1 MPEEKDEW
9 SHVAEE
15 EATFV
20 PPTIDTSDLRDYHT
34 WAQEERGWRK
44 LLAAVNGGAAIAT
57 ADGEALAA
65 RLVSPQSVMDAGVA
79 FQHAYD
85 TLNWLEQFVRDQSQA
100 IAGED
105 RAWQGE
111 AADAFLAKMTFFAD
125 YIGAQA
131 ERIVGGD
138 GTGGVNSVP
147 NQLYQSANYLAWAQS
162 TMKYL
167 DRSWATIAAQNGV
180 GSNDHDMVAI
190 SGTKFEKPMT
200 EQMLQVVDTLATQY
214 DFTYS
219 SVTPPDGDGEP
230 KISTP
235 EVTPPDLSVPEIST
249 PEVSM
254 PEISTPEVS
263 MPEISTPDV
272 STPDLSTP
280 DVSPP
285 GEIPS
290 PEVSSPGELPPPGV
304 TPPGEIPPPGMTP
317 PGDGPSLLNGGPG
330 LEDPNLGGMPGLDD
344 PSGGA
349 GGGAGDQVV
358 PPIVPPLPGLGNGSG
373 GPGDTG
379 SSNPQAP
386 SVPGIDAGEGLG
398 VPPPTGVFTP
408 APVPRP
414 GSGSGGGGGGGT
426 PSIPPPPS
434 AGDLVDGDQDD
445 WTGGAAGDV
454 PLPNPP
460 GDTTMPGADSD
471 VPLPTAPP
479 LGADSDVP
487 LPTAPPLGAG
497 GTGDAPTAPMVP
509 GMPMMPGAGGVPGA
523 GGAGGPEKPD
533 ANGLIEG
540 PPDDW
545 QPPAFTGVDIP
556 GAPDGTS
563 PGGAGLDDTTP
574 GAGLNDTTPPT
585 TNDTTTPTV
594 PGAPMMPGMPGPGGT
609 PGAASGPGGPEKPDA
624 NGLIEGPPDDWQPPA
639 FTGVDIPGAP
649 DGTSP
654 GGAGLDDTTPGAGL
668 NDTTPPTTNDTT
680 TPTVPGAPMMPGM
693 PGPGGTPGA
702 AGGPGGPEKPDA
714 KGLIEGG
721 TDAWEPSG
729 VGDVGALGAPHGTAA
744 GGAGLDVP
752 QQNGGS
758 TNPLWDVAPAG
769 GTATNTPILPGMPG
783 SVASPGD
790 TNTPDHPGASTL
802 VAADDTSWQPS
813 TPDGTGPDAPDGASA
828 GGVGLTPSTPPITE
842 VAVPPVSQGSPEPP
856 IPVPG
861 VLPSPGR
868 APAGDAPRYPGPTRA
883 TPVDAAPTPPE
894 EGPESPTPSATD
906 SGDPCDATDPRL
918 SADPSGGDV
927 ARPTAPPTVPE
938 PVAPPTAVSLPTG
951 FPAAGVPFPEAPAA
965 DALDR
970 PRSQKDISLVAS
982 VPDSPH
988 QHRRAAAPPADA
1000 EPDGGSATADGSAA
1014 PTAAT
1019 ADDAPPG
1026 LVPEATA
1033 DREPSTPVAVV
1044 GASAGTGTAATR
1056 HARRVE
1062 AAGPDVGASGTVA
1075 GDRPYPGVHPARRS
1089 EPTDEREPID
1099 RPDAAELL
1107 RDEHDSWGGDTP
1119 DAQLPPGDD
1128 YVPMVQPDSGDADTS
1143 EWDDL
1148 DDYAWLTEAYAD
1160 EQDER
1165 LTDA

>member
-20 PPTIDTSDLRDYHT
+20 PPTIDTSDLYDYRT

-111 AADAFLAKMTFFAD
+111 AADAFLAKMTYFAD

-131 ERIVGGD
+131 ERIAGGD

-147 NQLYQSANYLAWAQS
+147 NQLYKSANYFAWAQS

-190 SGTKFEKPMT
+190 SGTKFEQPMT

-254 PEISTPEVS
+254 PEVSAPEISTPEVS
-263 MPEISTPDV
+263 TPEISTPEVSAPEISTPEV
-272 STPDLSTP
+272 STPE
-280 DVSPP
+280 VSVP

-290 PEVSSPGELPPPGV
+290 PEVPPPGENPPPGV
-304 TPPGEIPPPGMTP
+304 TPPGDDT
-317 PGDGPSLLNGGPG
+317 SLFNGGPG
-330 LEDPNLGGMPGLDD
+330 LEDPNLGGLPGLDD

-386 SVPGIDAGEGLG
+386 SVPGIGAGEGLG

-408 APVPRP
+408 APVPGP
-414 GSGSGGGGGGGT
+414 GSGGGSGGGGGT

-445 WTGGAAGDV
+445 WTGGGAGDV

-624 NGLIEGPPDDWQPPA
+624 N
-639 FTGVDIPGAP
+639 
-649 DGTSP
+649 
-654 GGAGLDDTTPGAGL
+654 
-668 NDTTPPTTNDTT
+668 
-680 TPTVPGAPMMPGM
+680 
-693 PGPGGTPGA
+693 
-702 AGGPGGPEKPDA
+702 
-714 KGLIEGG
+714 GLIEGG

-906 SGDPCDATDPRL
+906 PGDSCDATDPRL
-918 SADPSGGDV
+918 SADPSSGDV
-927 ARPTAPPTVPE
+927 ARPTAPPTAPE
-938 PVAPPTAVSLPTG
+938 PVAPPTAVNLPTG
-951 FPAAGVPFPEAPAA
+951 FPAAGVPFLEAPAA

-970 PRSQKDISLVAS
+970 PRSQKDIPLVAG

-988 QHRRAAAPPADA
+988 QHRKAAAPPADA

-1019 ADDAPPG
+1019 VDDVPPG
-1026 LVPEATA
+1026 LVSEATT
-1033 DREPSTPVAVV
+1033 DPEPSTPVAVV
-1044 GASAGTGTAATR
+1044 GASVGTGTATR

-1062 AAGPDVGASGTVA
+1062 AAEPGVVASGTVA
-1075 GDRPYPGVHPARRS
+1075 GDRPYPVVHPARRS

-1107 RDEHDSWGGDTP
+1107 RDEHDSWGEDTP

-1128 YVPMVQPDSGDADTS
+1128 YVPVVRADSGDADTS

-1148 DDYAWLTEAYAD
+1148 DDSAWLTEAYAD

>member
-20 PPTIDTSDLRDYHT
+20 PPTIDTSDLYDYRT

-111 AADAFLAKMTFFAD
+111 AADAFLAKMTYFAD

-131 ERIVGGD
+131 ERIAGGD

-147 NQLYQSANYLAWAQS
+147 NQLYKSANYFAWAQS

-190 SGTKFEKPMT
+190 SGTKFEQPMT

-254 PEISTPEVS
+254 PEVSAPEISTPEVS
-263 MPEISTPDV
+263 TPEISTPEV
-272 STPDLSTP
+272 STPE
-280 DVSPP
+280 VSVPEVSVP

-290 PEVSSPGELPPPGV
+290 PEVPPPGENPPPGV
-304 TPPGEIPPPGMTP
+304 TPPGDDT
-317 PGDGPSLLNGGPG
+317 SLFNGGPG
-330 LEDPNLGGMPGLDD
+330 LEDPNLGGLPGLDD

-386 SVPGIDAGEGLG
+386 SVPGIGAGEGLG

-408 APVPRP
+408 APVPGP
-414 GSGSGGGGGGGT
+414 GSGGGSGGGGGT

-445 WTGGAAGDV
+445 WTGGGAGDV

-533 ANGLIEG
+533 ASGLIEG

-624 NGLIEGPPDDWQPPA
+624 N
-639 FTGVDIPGAP
+639 
-649 DGTSP
+649 
-654 GGAGLDDTTPGAGL
+654 
-668 NDTTPPTTNDTT
+668 
-680 TPTVPGAPMMPGM
+680 
-693 PGPGGTPGA
+693 
-702 AGGPGGPEKPDA
+702 
-714 KGLIEGG
+714 GLIEGG

-906 SGDPCDATDPRL
+906 PGDSCDATDPRL
-918 SADPSGGDV
+918 SADPSSGDV
-927 ARPTAPPTVPE
+927 ARPTAPPTAPE
-938 PVAPPTAVSLPTG
+938 PVAPPTAVNLPTG
-951 FPAAGVPFPEAPAA
+951 FPAAGVPFLEAPAA

-970 PRSQKDISLVAS
+970 PRSQKDIPLVAG

-988 QHRRAAAPPADA
+988 QHRKAAAPPADA

-1014 PTAAT
+1014 PTTAT
-1019 ADDAPPG
+1019 VDDVPPG
-1026 LVPEATA
+1026 LVSEATT
-1033 DREPSTPVAVV
+1033 DPEPSTPVAVV
-1044 GASAGTGTAATR
+1044 GASVGTGTATR

-1062 AAGPDVGASGTVA
+1062 AAEPGVVASGTVA
-1075 GDRPYPGVHPARRS
+1075 GDRPYPVVHPARRS

-1107 RDEHDSWGGDTP
+1107 RDEHDSWGEDTP

-1128 YVPMVQPDSGDADTS
+1128 YVPVVRADSGDADTS

-1148 DDYAWLTEAYAD
+1148 DDSAWLTEAYAD

>member
-1 MPEEKDEW
+1 
-9 SHVAEE
+9 
-15 EATFV
+15 
-20 PPTIDTSDLRDYHT
+20 
-34 WAQEERGWRK
+34 
-44 LLAAVNGGAAIAT
+44 
-57 ADGEALAA
+57 
-65 RLVSPQSVMDAGVA
+65 
-79 FQHAYD
+79 
-85 TLNWLEQFVRDQSQA
+85 
-100 IAGED
+100 
-105 RAWQGE
+105 
-111 AADAFLAKMTFFAD
+111 
-125 YIGAQA
+125 
-131 ERIVGGD
+131 
-138 GTGGVNSVP
+138 
-147 NQLYQSANYLAWAQS
+147 
-162 TMKYL
+162 
-167 DRSWATIAAQNGV
+167 
-180 GSNDHDMVAI
+180 
-190 SGTKFEKPMT
+190 
-200 EQMLQVVDTLATQY
+200 
-214 DFTYS
+214 
-219 SVTPPDGDGEP
+219 
-230 KISTP
+230 
-235 EVTPPDLSVPEIST
+235 
-249 PEVSM
+249 
-254 PEISTPEVS
+254 

-285 GEIPS
+285 GDIPS
-290 PEVSSPGELPPPGV
+290 PEVSPPGELPPPGV
-304 TPPGEIPPPGMTP
+304 TPPGEIPPPGVTP
-317 PGDGPSLLNGGPG
+317 PGGGPSLLNGGPG
-330 LEDPNLGGMPGLDD
+330 LEDPNLGGLPGLDD

-349 GGGAGDQVV
+349 SGGAGDQMV

-398 VPPPTGVFTP
+398 VPPPTGVFSP
-408 APVPRP
+408 APVPGP

-460 GDTTMPGADSD
+460 GDTTMPGADSDVPLPTAPPFGADSD

-533 ANGLIEG
+533 ASGLIEG

-585 TNDTTTPTV
+585 TNDTT
-594 PGAPMMPGMPGPGGT
+594 A
-609 PGAASGPGGPEKPDA
+609 
-624 NGLIEGPPDDWQPPA
+624 
-639 FTGVDIPGAP
+639 
-649 DGTSP
+649 
-654 GGAGLDDTTPGAGL
+654 
-668 NDTTPPTTNDTT
+668 
-680 TPTVPGAPMMPGM
+680 PTVPGAPMMPGM

-714 KGLIEGG
+714 NGLIEGG

-828 GGVGLTPSTPPITE
+828 GGVGLTPSTPPIAE
-842 VAVPPVSQGSPEPP
+842 VAVPPVSQGSPEPL

-868 APAGDAPRYPGPTRA
+868 APAGDAPRYPGTSRA

-906 SGDPCDATDPRL
+906 SGDSCDATDPRL

-927 ARPTAPPTVPE
+927 ARPTAPPTAPE
-938 PVAPPTAVSLPTG
+938 PVAPPTAVNLPTG
-951 FPAAGVPFPEAPAA
+951 FPAAGVPFLEAPAA

-970 PRSQKDISLVAS
+970 PRSQKDIPLLAG
-982 VPDSPH
+982 VPDSSH
-988 QHRRAAAPPADA
+988 QHRKAAAPPADA

-1019 ADDAPPG
+1019 VDDVPPD
-1026 LVPEATA
+1026 LVSEATA
-1033 DREPSTPVAVV
+1033 DPEPSTPVAVV
-1044 GASAGTGTAATR
+1044 GASVGTGTAVTR

-1062 AAGPDVGASGTVA
+1062 AAEPGVVASGTVA
-1075 GDRPYPGVHPARRS
+1075 GDRPYPVVHPARRS

-1107 RDEHDSWGGDTP
+1107 RDEHDSWGEDTP
-1119 DAQLPPGDD
+1119 NAQLPPGDD
-1128 YVPMVQPDSGDADTS
+1128 YVPVVRADSGDADTS

-1148 DDYAWLTEAYAD
+1148 DDSAWLTEAYAD
-1160 EQDER
+1160 AQDER

>member
-20 PPTIDTSDLRDYHT
+20 PPTIDTSDLYDYRT

-111 AADAFLAKMTFFAD
+111 AADAFLAKMTYFAD

-131 ERIVGGD
+131 ERIAGGD

-147 NQLYQSANYLAWAQS
+147 NQLYKSANYFAWAQS

-290 PEVSSPGELPPPGV
+290 PEVSPPGELPPPGV

-330 LEDPNLGGMPGLDD
+330 LEDPNLGGLPGLDD

-358 PPIVPPLPGLGNGSG
+358 PPIVPPLPRLGNGSG

-408 APVPRP
+408 APVPGP
-414 GSGSGGGGGGGT
+414 GSGGGGGGGGGGGT

-460 GDTTMPGADSD
+460 GDTTMPGSDSD

-479 LGADSDVP
+479 FGADSDVP

-585 TNDTTTPTV
+585 TNDTT
-594 PGAPMMPGMPGPGGT
+594 A
-609 PGAASGPGGPEKPDA
+609 
-624 NGLIEGPPDDWQPPA
+624 
-639 FTGVDIPGAP
+639 
-649 DGTSP
+649 
-654 GGAGLDDTTPGAGL
+654 
-668 NDTTPPTTNDTT
+668 
-680 TPTVPGAPMMPGM
+680 PTVPGAPMMPGM

-714 KGLIEGG
+714 NGLIEGG

-828 GGVGLTPSTPPITE
+828 GGVGLTPSTPPIAE

-906 SGDPCDATDPRL
+906 SGDSCDATDPRL

-927 ARPTAPPTVPE
+927 ARPTAPPTAPE
-938 PVAPPTAVSLPTG
+938 PVAPPTAVNLPTG
-951 FPAAGVPFPEAPAA
+951 FPAAGVPFLEAPAV

-970 PRSQKDISLVAS
+970 PRSQKDIPLVAG

-988 QHRRAAAPPADA
+988 QHRKAARPRPT
-1000 EPDGGSATADGSAA
+1000 PN
-1014 PTAAT
+1014 PTAVQLPLT
-1019 ADDAPPG
+1019 EVPPPPRR
-1026 LVPEATA
+1026 LSMMCP
-1033 DREPSTPVAVV
+1033 RISYPRPP
-1044 GASAGTGTAATR
+1044 R
-1056 HARRVE
+1056 IRNRARRWPWSVPPS
-1062 AAGPDVGASGTVA
+1062 APGP
-1075 GDRPYPGVHPARRS
+1075 R
-1089 EPTDEREPID
+1089 
-1099 RPDAAELL
+1099 
-1107 RDEHDSWGGDTP
+1107 
-1119 DAQLPPGDD
+1119 
-1128 YVPMVQPDSGDADTS
+1128 
-1143 EWDDL
+1143 
-1148 DDYAWLTEAYAD
+1148 
-1160 EQDER
+1160 
-1165 LTDA
+1165 

>member
-20 PPTIDTSDLRDYHT
+20 PPTIDTSDLYDYRT

-111 AADAFLAKMTFFAD
+111 AADAFLAKMTYFAD

-131 ERIVGGD
+131 ERIAGGD

-147 NQLYQSANYLAWAQS
+147 NQLYKSANYFAWAQS

-190 SGTKFEKPMT
+190 SGTKFEQPMT

-285 GEIPS
+285 GEIPP
-290 PEVSSPGELPPPGV
+290 PEVSPPGELPPPGV
-304 TPPGEIPPPGMTP
+304 TPPGEIPPPGVTP

-330 LEDPNLGGMPGLDD
+330 LEDPNLGGLPGLDE

-379 SSNPQAP
+379 SSNPQTP

-398 VPPPTGVFTP
+398 VPPPTGVFSP
-408 APVPRP
+408 APVP
-414 GSGSGGGGGGGT
+414 GSGSGGGGGT

-479 LGADSDVP
+479 FGADSDVPLPTAPPLGADSDVP

-509 GMPMMPGAGGVPGA
+509 GMPMMPGAGGIPGA

-533 ANGLIEG
+533 ASGLIEG

-585 TNDTTTPTV
+585 TNDTT
-594 PGAPMMPGMPGPGGT
+594 A
-609 PGAASGPGGPEKPDA
+609 
-624 NGLIEGPPDDWQPPA
+624 
-639 FTGVDIPGAP
+639 
-649 DGTSP
+649 
-654 GGAGLDDTTPGAGL
+654 
-668 NDTTPPTTNDTT
+668 
-680 TPTVPGAPMMPGM
+680 PTVPGAPMMPGM

-714 KGLIEGG
+714 NGLIEGG

-729 VGDVGALGAPHGTAA
+729 VGDVGALGAPHGAAA

-883 TPVDAAPTPPE
+883 APVDAAPTPPE

-906 SGDPCDATDPRL
+906 PGDPCDATDPRL

-927 ARPTAPPTVPE
+927 ARPTAPPTAPE
-938 PVAPPTAVSLPTG
+938 PVAPPTAVNLPTG
-951 FPAAGVPFPEAPAA
+951 FPAAGVPFLEAPAA

-970 PRSQKDISLVAS
+970 PRSQKDIPLLAG

-988 QHRRAAAPPADA
+988 QHHKAAAPPADA
-1000 EPDGGSATADGSAA
+1000 EPDGGSATADGSTA

-1019 ADDAPPG
+1019 VDDVPPD
-1026 LVPEATA
+1026 LVSEATT
-1033 DREPSTPVAVV
+1033 DPEPSTPVAVV
-1044 GASAGTGTAATR
+1044 GASVGTGTAVTR

-1062 AAGPDVGASGTVA
+1062 AAEPGVVASGTVA
-1075 GDRPYPGVHPARRS
+1075 GDRPYPVVHPAGRS

-1107 RDEHDSWGGDTP
+1107 RDEHDSWGEDTP

-1128 YVPMVQPDSGDADTS
+1128 YVPVVRADSGDADTS

-1148 DDYAWLTEAYAD
+1148 DDSAWLTEAYAD
-1160 EQDER
+1160 AQDER

>member
-20 PPTIDTSDLRDYHT
+20 PPTIDTSDLYDYRT

-111 AADAFLAKMTFFAD
+111 AADAFLAKMTYFAD

-131 ERIVGGD
+131 ERIAGGD

-147 NQLYQSANYLAWAQS
+147 NQLYKSANYFAWAQS

-290 PEVSSPGELPPPGV
+290 PEVSPPGELPPPGV

-330 LEDPNLGGMPGLDD
+330 LEDPNLGGLPGLDD

-358 PPIVPPLPGLGNGSG
+358 PPIVPPLPRLGNGSG

-408 APVPRP
+408 APVPGP
-414 GSGSGGGGGGGT
+414 GSGGGGGGGGGGGT

-460 GDTTMPGADSD
+460 GDTTMPGSDSD

-479 LGADSDVP
+479 FGADSDVP

-585 TNDTTTPTV
+585 TNDTT
-594 PGAPMMPGMPGPGGT
+594 A
-609 PGAASGPGGPEKPDA
+609 
-624 NGLIEGPPDDWQPPA
+624 
-639 FTGVDIPGAP
+639 
-649 DGTSP
+649 
-654 GGAGLDDTTPGAGL
+654 
-668 NDTTPPTTNDTT
+668 
-680 TPTVPGAPMMPGM
+680 PTVPGAPMMPGM

-714 KGLIEGG
+714 NGLIEGG

-828 GGVGLTPSTPPITE
+828 GGVGLTPSTPPIAE

-906 SGDPCDATDPRL
+906 SGDSCDATDPRL

-927 ARPTAPPTVPE
+927 ARPTAPPTAPE
-938 PVAPPTAVSLPTG
+938 PVAPPTAVNLPTG
-951 FPAAGVPFPEAPAA
+951 FPAAGVPFLEAPAV

-970 PRSQKDISLVAS
+970 PRSQKDIPLVAG

-988 QHRRAAAPPADA
+988 QHRKAAAPPADA

-1019 ADDAPPG
+1019 VDDVPPD
-1026 LVPEATA
+1026 LVSEATA
-1033 DREPSTPVAVV
+1033 DPEPSTPVAVV
-1044 GASAGTGTAATR
+1044 GASVGTGTAVTR

-1062 AAGPDVGASGTVA
+1062 AAEPGVVASGTVA
-1075 GDRPYPGVHPARRS
+1075 GDRPYPVVHPAGRS

-1107 RDEHDSWGGDTP
+1107 RDEHDSWGEDTP

-1128 YVPMVQPDSGDADTS
+1128 YVPVVRADSGDADTS

-1148 DDYAWLTEAYAD
+1148 DDSAWLTEAYAD
-1160 EQDER
+1160 AQDER

>member
-1 MPEEKDEW
+1 
-9 SHVAEE
+9 
-15 EATFV
+15 
-20 PPTIDTSDLRDYHT
+20 
-34 WAQEERGWRK
+34 
-44 LLAAVNGGAAIAT
+44 
-57 ADGEALAA
+57 
-65 RLVSPQSVMDAGVA
+65 
-79 FQHAYD
+79 
-85 TLNWLEQFVRDQSQA
+85 
-100 IAGED
+100 
-105 RAWQGE
+105 
-111 AADAFLAKMTFFAD
+111 
-125 YIGAQA
+125 
-131 ERIVGGD
+131 
-138 GTGGVNSVP
+138 
-147 NQLYQSANYLAWAQS
+147 
-162 TMKYL
+162 
-167 DRSWATIAAQNGV
+167 
-180 GSNDHDMVAI
+180 
-190 SGTKFEKPMT
+190 
-200 EQMLQVVDTLATQY
+200 
-214 DFTYS
+214 
-219 SVTPPDGDGEP
+219 
-230 KISTP
+230 
-235 EVTPPDLSVPEIST
+235 
-249 PEVSM
+249 
-254 PEISTPEVS
+254 
-263 MPEISTPDV
+263 
-272 STPDLSTP
+272 
-280 DVSPP
+280 
-285 GEIPS
+285 
-290 PEVSSPGELPPPGV
+290 
-304 TPPGEIPPPGMTP
+304 
-317 PGDGPSLLNGGPG
+317 
-330 LEDPNLGGMPGLDD
+330 
-344 PSGGA
+344 
-349 GGGAGDQVV
+349 
-358 PPIVPPLPGLGNGSG
+358 
-373 GPGDTG
+373 
-379 SSNPQAP
+379 
-386 SVPGIDAGEGLG
+386 
-398 VPPPTGVFTP
+398 
-408 APVPRP
+408 
-414 GSGSGGGGGGGT
+414 
-426 PSIPPPPS
+426 
-434 AGDLVDGDQDD
+434 
-445 WTGGAAGDV
+445 
-454 PLPNPP
+454 
-460 GDTTMPGADSD
+460 
-471 VPLPTAPP
+471 
-479 LGADSDVP
+479 
-487 LPTAPPLGAG
+487 
-497 GTGDAPTAPMVP
+497 
-509 GMPMMPGAGGVPGA
+509 
-523 GGAGGPEKPD
+523 
-533 ANGLIEG
+533 
-540 PPDDW
+540 
-545 QPPAFTGVDIP
+545 
-556 GAPDGTS
+556 
-563 PGGAGLDDTTP
+563 
-574 GAGLNDTTPPT
+574 
-585 TNDTTTPTV
+585 
-594 PGAPMMPGMPGPGGT
+594 
-609 PGAASGPGGPEKPDA
+609 
-624 NGLIEGPPDDWQPPA
+624 
-639 FTGVDIPGAP
+639 
-649 DGTSP
+649 
-654 GGAGLDDTTPGAGL
+654 
-668 NDTTPPTTNDTT
+668 
-680 TPTVPGAPMMPGM
+680 MMPGM

>member
-20 PPTIDTSDLRDYHT
+20 PPTIDTSDLHDYHT

-111 AADAFLAKMTFFAD
+111 AADAFLAKMTYFAD

-147 NQLYQSANYLAWAQS
+147 NQLYKSANYFAWAQS

-190 SGTKFEKPMT
+190 SGTKFEQPMAK
-200 EQMLQVVDTLATQY
+200 QMLQVVHALANQY
-214 DFTYS
+214 DFTYR
-219 SVTPPDGDGEP
+219 SVIPPDGDGEP

-290 PEVSSPGELPPPGV
+290 PEVSPPGELPPPGV
-304 TPPGEIPPPGMTP
+304 TPPGEIPPPGVTP
-317 PGDGPSLLNGGPG
+317 PGGGPSLLNGGPG
-330 LEDPNLGGMPGLDD
+330 LEDPNLGGLPGLDD

-349 GGGAGDQVV
+349 GGGAGDQGV

-398 VPPPTGVFTP
+398 VPPPTGVFSP
-408 APVPRP
+408 APVPGP
-414 GSGSGGGGGGGT
+414 GSGSGGGGGT

-479 LGADSDVP
+479 LGA
-487 LPTAPPLGAG
+487 G

-533 ANGLIEG
+533 ASGLIEG

-563 PGGAGLDDTTP
+563 PGGAGLD
-574 GAGLNDTTPPT
+574 
-585 TNDTTTPTV
+585 
-594 PGAPMMPGMPGPGGT
+594 
-609 PGAASGPGGPEKPDA
+609 
-624 NGLIEGPPDDWQPPA
+624 
-639 FTGVDIPGAP
+639 
-649 DGTSP
+649 
-654 GGAGLDDTTPGAGL
+654 
-668 NDTTPPTTNDTT
+668 DTTPPTTNDTT

-714 KGLIEGG
+714 NGLIEGG

-828 GGVGLTPSTPPITE
+828 GGVGLAPSTPPITE
-842 VAVPPVSQGSPEPP
+842 VAVPPVSQGFPEPP

-868 APAGDAPRYPGPTRA
+868 APAGDASRFPGPTRA

-906 SGDPCDATDPRL
+906 SGDSCDATDPRL

-927 ARPTAPPTVPE
+927 ARPTAPPTAPE

-970 PRSQKDISLVAS
+970 PRSQKDISLVVG

-988 QHRRAAAPPADA
+988 QHRKAAVPPADA
-1000 EPDGGSATADGSAA
+1000 EPDGGSATAGGGTA
-1014 PTAAT
+1014 PAAAT
-1019 ADDAPPG
+1019 ADDVPPD

-1033 DREPSTPVAVV
+1033 DPEPSTPVAVV
-1044 GASAGTGTAATR
+1044 GASVGTGTAVTR
-1056 HARRVE
+1056 QARRVD
-1062 AAGPDVGASGTVA
+1062 AAEPDVVTSGTVA
-1075 GDRPYPGVHPARRS
+1075 GDRPYPVVHPAGRS

-1128 YVPMVQPDSGDADTS
+1128 YVPVVQPDSGDADTS

-1148 DDYAWLTEAYAD
+1148 DDSAWLTEAYAD